1 LWIHVGGSFPWRIVL
16 EAQKMTERL
25 ESPQLEDGHGV
36 WRVARE
42 SKELDLNS
50 PYSYLLWC
58 RDFSDTS
65 VVARG
70 DDGVRGFVT
79 GYVRPEADDTF
90 FVWQVAVAPSHRGR
104 GLAGRMLQHLGDGL
118 AGRGCAYL
126 EATVTP
132 SNTASTRLFESFAA
146 AREAP
151 VAWQPL
157 FEAEMFPD
165 GHEPEV
171 LVRIGPIPG

>member
-1 LWIHVGGSFPWRIVL
+1 
-16 EAQKMTERL
+16 MTERL
-25 ESPQLEDGHGV
+25 ESPQLDDGHRL
-36 WRVARE
+36 WQVARE

-58 RDFSDTS
+58 RDFSDTT

-79 GYVRPEADDTF
+79 GYVRPEAHDTF
-90 FVWQVAVAPSHRGR
+90 FVWQVAVSPRHRGR
-104 GLAGRMLQHLGDGL
+104 GLARRMLDHIGDGL
-118 AGRGCAYL
+118 AARGCRYL

-132 SNTASTRLFESFAA
+132 SNTASARLFASFAEGRGA
-146 AREAP
+146 PLAR
-151 VAWQPL
+151 QPL
-157 FEAEMFPD
+157 FDAALFPD

-171 LVRIGPIPG
+171 LVRIGPIAA